1 MLIFHGRRISL
12 NLVLLLVVVNYVSWF
27 RLVLMYISCIISIGL
42 SHAHLPGFYLLSAIV
57 HRNRFFRCTNNK
69 SSESKVNF
77 RQTSNRCKRVL
88 EAAKLA
94 YANKTKELITS
105 EKLGFRD
112 LLVFS
117 AKVNLLYLLYSTAR
131 RCCLRHLIKAKLF
144 AKNFSNNSNLDDS
157 DFSWP
162 VFPCRTNLKL
172 HNVSVTPKMVKK
184 VTMNLDL
191 SQRHLALIVFQWW
204 F

>member
-12 NLVLLLVVVNYVSWF
+12 NLVLLLVVVNYVSGF

-77 RQTSNRCKRVL
+77 RQTSNHCKRVL

-94 YANKTKELITS
+94 YANKTKEFTSS
-105 EKLGFRD
+105 EKLGSWDFWRI
-112 LLVFS
+112 VSIQQRWFS
-117 AKVNLLYLLYSTAR
+117 YTSSIQQPR
-131 RCCLRHLIKAKLF
+131 
-144 AKNFSNNSNLDDS
+144 
-157 DFSWP
+157 
-162 VFPCRTNLKL
+162 
-172 HNVSVTPKMVKK
+172 SVV
-184 VTMNLDL
+184 LC
-191 SQRHLALIVFQWW
+191 IW
-204 F
+204 